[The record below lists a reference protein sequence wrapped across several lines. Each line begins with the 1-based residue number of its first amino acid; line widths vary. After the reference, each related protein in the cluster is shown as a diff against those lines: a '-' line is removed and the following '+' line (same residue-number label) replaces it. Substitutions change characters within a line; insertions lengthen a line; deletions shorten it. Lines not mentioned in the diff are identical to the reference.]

1 VSEEVR
7 SAVAGGKPVVALESA
22 IITHGMPS
30 PHNLITAMQL
40 EKIIR
45 EKGCTP
51 ATVGLIRGK
60 LTVGLTVAQLYLLAD
75 PYINKYKISTRD
87 LPYASVKQLNGGTT
101 VSATL
106 LACRLAGIDVFVT
119 GGIGGV
125 HKSAIPG
132 APTWDVSADLVELG
146 HSFGVAVVC
155 SGIKSILDIP
165 ASLEYL
171 ETQGTCLASRV
182 DPSKKVYFPD
192 FFTRSSSVV
201 ATSYITDPED
211 AAQMILHAKELGL
224 RQGLVF
230 AVPIP
235 EKEEPAGAKIKKA
248 IEEAVDM
255 ANSTS
260 VSGKDVTPFV
270 LSEVLRKT
278 EGRSLTANSALI
290 RNNAAV
296 GVDVALELSRLK

>member
-1 VSEEVR
+1 
-7 SAVAGGKPVVALESA
+7 
-22 IITHGMPS
+22 M
-30 PHNLITAMQL
+30 
-40 EKIIR
+40 
-45 EKGCTP
+45 
-51 ATVGLIRGK
+51 IRGR

-125 HKSAIPG
+125 HKSTFPG

-171 ETQGTCLASRV
+171 ETQGVSATVLDPSLASRV

-201 ATSYITDPED
+201 ATSYISDPKD
-211 AAQMILHAKELGL
+211 AAHMILHAKELGL

-248 IEEAVDM
+248 IEEAVDL
-255 ANSTS
+255 ANSSS

-296 GVDVALELSRLK
+296 GVDVALELSGLKKTGPQDTLS